1 MVSRTTPDASAPGST
16 SASARAS
23 GRPVRGARGLPAER
37 LMAAAERLFPREGI
51 RAVGIERLISE
62 AEVAR
67 ASLYHA
73 YGSKDGL
80 VVAYLDRRD
89 AADRAAWSGAA
100 ARVEG
105 PVARLLVLF
114 DLAERGAPGR
124 GYRGCLYLNAA
135 TEFPDP
141 AHPVARAVA
150 RHRAWLRALLTEE
163 LGAAGVPDVEER
175 ARVVELL
182 YDGALAGSKFAA
194 STEPIALA
202 RERARALATAG

>member
-1 MVSRTTPDASAPGST
+1 MASPSTPPT
-16 SASARAS
+16 SSSVTR
-23 GRPVRGARGLPAER
+23 RPDRGLPAER
-37 LMAAAERLFPREGI
+37 LMAAAERLFLLEGI
-51 RAVGIERLISE
+51 RAVGIERLIAE

-89 AADRAAWSGAA
+89 ALDRAAWSSAA
-100 ARVEG
+100 DRVEG
-105 PVARLLVLF
+105 PVARLLTLF

-141 AHPVARAVA
+141 DHPVARSVA
-150 RHRAWLRALLTEE
+150 RHRAWLRTMLTDE
-163 LGAAGVPDVEER
+163 LTAAGVPDPAGR
-175 ARVVELL
+175 AAVVELL
-182 YDGALAGSKFAA
+182 YDGALAGSKFSG
-194 STEPIALA
+194 STAPIVLA
-202 RERARALATAG
+202 RERARAVVGGAD

>member
-1 MVSRTTPDASAPGST
+1 MASPSTPAPHSPT
-16 SASARAS
+16 AP
-23 GRPVRGARGLPAER
+23 RPVRQLPAQR
-37 LMAAAERLFPREGI
+37 LMAAAERLFPLEGI

-89 AADRAAWSGAA
+89 EVDRAAWHSAV
-100 ARVEG
+100 ARAEG
-105 PVARLLVLF
+105 PVARLLTLF

-124 GYRGCLYLNAA
+124 GFRGCLYLNAA
-135 TEFPDP
+135 TEFPDR
-141 AHPVARAVA
+141 AHPVAQAVA
-150 RHRAWLRALLTEE
+150 RHRGWLRGMLTEE
-163 LGAAGVPDVEER
+163 LRAAGVPEP
-175 ARVVELL
+175 AALAPVVELL
-182 YDGALAGSKFAA
+182 YDGALAGSKFSG

-202 RERARALATAG
+202 RERVRALLTAPPAGGPAV